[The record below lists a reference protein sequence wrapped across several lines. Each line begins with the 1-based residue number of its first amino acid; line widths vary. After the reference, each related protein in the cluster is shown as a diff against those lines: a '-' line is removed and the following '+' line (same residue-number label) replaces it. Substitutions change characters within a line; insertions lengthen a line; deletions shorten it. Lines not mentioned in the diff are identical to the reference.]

1 MNIGQLVWNSYHG
14 ILRFGTIKS
23 KRVDQDGWAYYKVNW
38 HEDNT
43 YEDAMTLRKNLCG
56 EDHVLQEYRKD
67 KITTISSDFLL
78 EVVKGH
84 KNEF

>member
-1 MNIGQLVWNSYHG
+1 MSIGQLVWNSYHG

-56 EDHVLQEYRKD
+56 EDHVLEEYRKD
-67 KITTISSDFLL
+67 QITSISKDFLSKVL
-78 EVVKGH
+78 E
-84 KNEF
+84 EFTK

>member
-1 MNIGQLVWNSYHG
+1 MKVGDLVWNSYHG